1 MSTLTITRVDR
12 SGDIAQETL
21 FQTNIIR
28 SANTGAPWFTD
39 DTGNPVGTPTGTA
52 DAAINHFGVS
62 IIRYPG
68 GAADASFAG
77 GMMIDGA
84 LPDHVVNI
92 LTYARNQGLSV
103 DMVIPVVTPPG
114 LDRAGFLAQVAEFAA
129 TVGQLFPGIVT
140 SYELGN
146 EYWNHREALDATLE
160 FAYGVNAAEVAVALG
175 AGMDAAGADADV
187 FLQTSGN
194 LAGAFDNNSDLANG
208 AIQDGFSSVA
218 GAMDVLDGVI
228 RNSYWRDAERDG
240 FENDSGPFAEDR
252 GLGANLSGGVNA
264 WADWLGRDIL
274 TMVGEYNINRTI
286 GTVVDGIDMG
296 IHGASY
302 LLEHMENIIDAGVD
316 IAFAWPI
323 AHNTQNAFLY
333 RDEEIE
339 TVTVHGMQIAVNT
352 TRAAIF
358 DLMRQTIA
366 GHELVTAQWSF
377 GQTPS
382 AVEVTLFEGTDAAT
396 GRNEQIVFLSSR
408 SDMVQDFT
416 VDLSTF
422 LGTYLSVTAIAI
434 HHEGLGDHM
443 RDAVV
448 REYPVL
454 DPERDGIFDVVL
466 QPYEVV
472 QVRFTLDGS
481 PGTPGPGPTPDPVP
495 APYPAPRA
503 DPVSVLVCGV
513 MEVVPVN
520 PKTPLTLTG
529 GIENDIFVGGRG
541 HDALHGHG
549 GNDTLSGG
557 GGNDHLHG
565 GPAWDLLDG
574 GSGDDTL
581 IGGSG
586 NDTLVGGGG
595 DDRLVAG
602 LGADVFVFAALHGD
616 DVIVDF
622 DGPGGDRMDLSG
634 LGLSPDDLGL
644 GEALGGLAVHLG
656 ATVVIATSADSSI
669 TLGGVTLSVLN
680 ADHFIF

>member
-1 MSTLTITRVDR
+1 MPTLAITDVDR
-12 SGDIAQETL
+12 SGDIAHETL

-39 DTGNPVGTPTGTA
+39 DAGNAIGTPTGLA
-52 DAAINHFGVS
+52 DDAINYFGVS
-62 IIRYPG
+62 VIRYPG
-68 GAADASFAG
+68 GAADASFAE
-77 GMMIDGA
+77 GMMIDGV

-92 LTYARNQGLSV
+92 LTYARDTGLSV
-103 DMVIPVVTPPG
+103 DMVIPVDTLPG
-114 LDRAGFLAQVAEFAA
+114 LDRAAFLAQVAEFAA
-129 TVGQLFPGIVT
+129 AVEREFPGIVT

-146 EYWNHREALDATLE
+146 EYWNYREALDASLE
-160 FAYGVNAAEVAVALG
+160 VAYGVNAAEVAVALG
-175 AGMDAAGADADV
+175 AGMDLAGADALV
-187 FLQTSGN
+187 FLQASGN
-194 LAGAFDNNSDLANG
+194 LRGAFDNNSDLANG
-208 AIQDGFSSVA
+208 AIQDGFSSVP

-228 RNSYWRDAERDG
+228 RNSYWRDAELDG

-252 GLGANLSGGVNA
+252 GLGANLTGGVNA

-274 TMVGEYNINRTI
+274 TMVGEYNINRNI
-286 GTVVDGIDMG
+286 GTVEDGIDMG

-333 RDEEIE
+333 RDEDIE

-352 TRAAIF
+352 TRAAIL

-366 GHELVTAQWSF
+366 GHELVTAQWTY

-382 AVEVTLFEGTDAAT
+382 AVEVTLFEGIDEAT
-396 GRNEQIVFLSSR
+396 GQDEQIVFLSSR
-408 SDMVQDFT
+408 SDMVQDLT

-422 LGTYLSVTAIAI
+422 VGTYLSVTAIAI
-434 HHEGLGDHM
+434 HYEPLGDHM

-448 REYPVL
+448 REFPVL

-472 QVRFTLDGS
+472 QFRFALETPPANDG
-481 PGTPGPGPTPDPVP
+481 PPPTPTPEPAPPANPVP
-495 APYPAPRA
+495 E
-503 DPVSVLVCGV
+503 LVCGV

-520 PKTPLTLTG
+520 PKSPLTLTG
-529 GIENDIFVGGRG
+529 GTGNDIFVGGLG
-541 HDALHGHG
+541 HDALYGNG

-574 GSGDDTL
+574 GSGHDTL
-581 IGGSG
+581 IGGTG
-586 NDTLVGGGG
+586 NDTLVGGTG

-602 LGADVFVFAALHGD
+602 LGADVFVFAPGHGN
-616 DVIVDF
+616 DVVVDF
-622 DGPGGDRMDLSG
+622 ETLGGDRLDLRG
-634 LGLSPDDLGL
+634 LGLSLADLDLGN
-644 GEALGGLAVHLG
+644 AAGGRAVQAG
-656 ATVVIATSADSSI
+656 ATVVIATSDDSSI
-669 TLGGVTLSVLN
+669 TLAGLTLGDLA
-680 ADHFIF
+680 ADHFVF